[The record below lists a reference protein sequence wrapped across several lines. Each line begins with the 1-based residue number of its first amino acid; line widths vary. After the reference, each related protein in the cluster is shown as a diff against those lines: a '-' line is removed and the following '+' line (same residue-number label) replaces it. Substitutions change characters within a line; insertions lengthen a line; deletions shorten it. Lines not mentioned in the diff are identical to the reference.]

1 MKPVD
6 PRLWSRIGSARRY
19 VLAIA
24 GLGVVGALAILVQA
38 LVLARML
45 APALLPA
52 ASADDRLGWAGAL
65 VPVAVRSPG
74 VGLVWLACIVAVR
87 TAATWLT
94 ERAAHRAGS
103 RVVSVLREDVID
115 HAAAMGP
122 RWVASGRGVEVVALA
137 TTGLNGL
144 MPYFVKYVPALI
156 AAATIT
162 PLALILV
169 LGLDVTSA
177 AIALVTLP
185 LVPIFMVLIGRMT
198 ATRSERSLAAM
209 QRLRGRMLDL
219 ISGLPTLRAL
229 GRSRGP
235 AERVRELGDAHRI
248 ATMGALRVAFLSGLV
263 LELLTTLSV
272 ALIAV
277 SMGFRLAAGDIGLET
292 ALAVLILAPE
302 VYLPLRNVGSHF
314 HAASDGLAAAAAAF
328 ALLDEP
334 LPEPATAA
342 AAPRLAGRT
351 VVASGLGIETPDGSA
366 LAPAELTL
374 RAAPGEVVALVG
386 ANGEGKSTALMAL
399 AGLLPPSRGTVGL
412 ARGDGSRGADGGSA
426 DARGT
431 DARGAKAPEVTLA
444 SAEGGVETSGWSA
457 QVAWVPQR
465 PDLGPSGR
473 ALSLGQRQRLAL
485 ERAFSSGRAV
495 LLLDEPTAHLD
506 PPARAEVADRARA
519 AASAGAVVIIATH
532 DDAIRAIADRVVTVA
547 SSATVPSGGGASVRG
562 ASRPAPEAGP

>member
-19 VLAIA
+19 VLAVA
-24 GLGVVGALAILVQA
+24 ALGVVGALAILVLA

-45 APALLPA
+45 APALLPGTPPTD
-52 ASADDRLGWAGAL
+52 SFGWVGAL
-65 VPVAVRSPG
+65 VPVSVRSPG
-74 VGLVWLACIVAVR
+74 VGLFWLAGIIGVRIAV
-87 TAATWLT
+87 TWMS
-94 ERAAHRAGS
+94 ERAAHRTGS

-122 RWVASGRGVEVVALA
+122 RWVASGRGVDVVALA
-137 TTGLNGL
+137 TTGLGGL
-144 MPYFVKYVPALI
+144 MPYFVRYVPALLS
-156 AAATIT
+156 AAIVT
-162 PLALILV
+162 PLALLLV
-169 LGLDVTSA
+169 LDLDGTSA

-185 LVPIFMVLIGRMT
+185 LVPLFMVLIGRMT
-198 ATRSERSLAAM
+198 AVRSERSLAAM

-229 GRSRGP
+229 GRSHGP
-235 AERVRELGDAHRI
+235 AERVRELGDAHRA

-277 SMGFRLAAGDIGLET
+277 SMGFRLAAGSIGLET

-314 HAASDGLAAAAAAF
+314 HAASDGLAAAEAAF

-334 LPEPATAA
+334 LPHPASGA
-342 AAPRLAGRT
+342 AAPSLAGRT
-351 VVASGLGIETPDGSA
+351 LLASGLGIETPDGSA
-366 LAPAELTL
+366 LAPASLTFH
-374 RAAPGEVVALVG
+374 ASPGEVVALVG
-386 ANGEGKSTALMAL
+386 ANGEGKSTALMAM

-412 ARGDGSRGADGGSA
+412 TTATGAPA
-426 DARGT
+426 I
-431 DARGAKAPEVTLA
+431 TLA
-444 SAEGGVETSGWSA
+444 TATGGVDAEGWSA

-465 PDLGPSGR
+465 PDLGPS
-473 ALSLGQRQRLAL
+473 ALTLSLGQRQRLAL
-485 ERAFSSGRAV
+485 DRAFSSGRPV

-506 PPARAEVADRARA
+506 PTARVEVARRARA
-519 AASAGAVVIIATH
+519 AADGGAVVIVATH
-532 DDAIRAIADRVVTVA
+532 DDAIRAVADRVVAV
-547 SSATVPSGGGASVRG
+547 SSGRAVPSGGAT
-562 ASRPAPEAGP
+562 RPATDVTP